1 MFGFAFVVI
10 LIRSN
15 WRRTRLCVK
24 TKKSRFPIAI
34 KAGSSRKGVH
44 KRLQGIYADSVAC
57 NTCDHKPPTLWK
69 DLHGLVPRQ
78 DGENAAIVYQD
89 ARSRAEFI
97 GHQIITT
104 LRCKRS
110 SSRYQPLSLRDCMAI
125 LSSKVPQI
133 SDDERDEFLFIWES
147 IRFGGSTVS
156 QTDFA
161 TLNRTYQAIMTALE
175 TVS

>member
-1 MFGFAFVVI
+1 
-10 LIRSN
+10 
-15 WRRTRLCVK
+15 
-24 TKKSRFPIAI
+24 
-34 KAGSSRKGVH
+34 
-44 KRLQGIYADSVAC
+44 
-57 NTCDHKPPTLWK
+57 
-69 DLHGLVPRQ
+69 
-78 DGENAAIVYQD
+78 
-89 ARSRAEFI
+89 
-97 GHQIITT
+97 
-104 LRCKRS
+104 
-110 SSRYQPLSLRDCMAI
+110 MAI